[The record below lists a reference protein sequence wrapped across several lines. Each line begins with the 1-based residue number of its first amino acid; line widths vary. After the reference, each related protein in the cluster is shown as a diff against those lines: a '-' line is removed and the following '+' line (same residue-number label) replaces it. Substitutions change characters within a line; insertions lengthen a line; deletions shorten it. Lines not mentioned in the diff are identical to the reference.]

1 MNQYF
6 QLTIPSLSI
15 FQKKTFKSLNWL
27 LYQVHRWLGIA
38 LAVFMFFWFFTG
50 LVIMYSTPTTQ
61 NRSQQLAHAELL
73 SPEVGWLS
81 VGEAWDRSAE
91 QRKAAAAKRKPQAA
105 EGMAMGGQEA
115 QANKP
120 KEAAVISIADARL
133 VRSAGEPVW
142 LIEDSSGQRLA
153 LSAIDGTLRET
164 TPELAVKIAQN
175 WFDAES
181 SSLVNASYVETVEK
195 PIILRNQDAL
205 SPFHRIAVGDGGE
218 LLISSRTGEVLH
230 ASTRVDRAF
239 YWSGNWL
246 HLLKPLDSM
255 GWGKIRND
263 VQLWLGLFATI
274 ATLTGLIIG
283 WLRWR
288 PSFTGKPTYSQGR
301 TQPYRDFWFKWHFW
315 SGLIGGTVVLFWA
328 LSGFLDTNPA
338 KIFSQSNPTKQE
350 LSRYLGNQ
358 LPEVMRLWQPVLPI
372 LLSTAVG
379 GADIVELGWKR
390 LGDDT
395 VLLAHTRDGQRL
407 PQPIDGV
414 ATQFSE
420 SALLAGI
427 KRVAGKTPVKSQQL
441 LTEYDNYYYPRHH
454 QSLVEKPLPVLLVT
468 LADEA
473 GTRFYLDP
481 QDGKLLTKLDRSGRV
496 LRWLYSG
503 LHHWDFG
510 WLYYRPIWDVWML
523 IWVSFGLVLGTSSL
537 VVGWRRLKQTFT
549 PKKVSRSTKSAPS
562 TRPAP
567 SSTRSTPS
575 TSSLVLRL
583 KQTISPKKPSRFKKA
598 DVRKSETEEV
608 KAKRYR

>member
-6 QLTIPSLSI
+6 QLTAPPLSD
-15 FQKKTFKSLNWL
+15 FYKKTTKSLNWL
-27 LYQVHRWLGIA
+27 LYQVHRWLGIVLA
-38 LAVFMFFWFFTG
+38 LFMFFWFFTG

-61 NRSQQLAHAELL
+61 NRSQQLAHAESL

-81 VGEAWDRSAE
+81 LGVAWDMSAE
-91 QRKAAAAKRKPQAA
+91 QRKEAAAKNKPKA
-105 EGMAMGGQEA
+105 EGMAMSG
-115 QANKP
+115 QANKADTQANKA
-120 KEAAVISIADARL
+120 KEEKPVSIADARL

-142 LIEDSSGQRLA
+142 LVEDSQGQRFA
-153 LSAIDGTLRET
+153 LSAIDGRLRET
-164 TPELAVKIAQN
+164 TPELAVKIAEN
-175 WFDAES
+175 WFNSENS
-181 SSLVNASYVETVEK
+181 RELINASYIETVDK
-195 PIILRNQDAL
+195 TIILRNQDAL
-205 SPFHRIAVGDGGE
+205 SPFHRIAVNDGNE
-218 LLISSRTGEVLH
+218 LLISVRTGEVLH
-230 ASTRVDRAF
+230 ASSRVDRAF
-239 YWSGNWL
+239 YWAGNWL

-255 GWGKIRND
+255 GLGKIRSD
-263 VQLWLGLFATI
+263 VQMWLGLFATI

-301 TQPYRDFWFKWHFW
+301 TQPYRESWIVWHFW

-328 LSGFLDTNPA
+328 FSGFLDTNPS
-338 KIFSQSNPTKQE
+338 KIFSQANPTKQE
-350 LSRYLGNQ
+350 LARYSGNQ
-358 LPEVMRLWQPVLPI
+358 VPDVMRQWQPVLPI
-372 LLSTAVG
+372 LLATGVD

-395 VLLAHTRDGQRL
+395 VLLAFMRDGQRL
-407 PQPIDGV
+407 PQALDNTT
-414 ATQFSE
+414 TQFSE
-420 SALLAGI
+420 AALLAAI
-427 KRVAGKTPVKSQQL
+427 KRVAGKTPVESQQV

-468 LADEA
+468 LADDA

-481 QDGKLLTKLDRSGRV
+481 QDGKLLAKLDRSGRV

-510 WLYYRPIWDVWML
+510 WLYYRPIWDFWML

-549 PKKVSRSTKSAPS
+549 PKKASRST
-562 TRPAP
+562 
-567 SSTRSTPS
+567 RSVPS
-575 TSSLVLRL
+575 TSSALSSSSLIIRL
-583 KQTISPKKPSRFKKA
+583 KQTISPKKSSRFKKA

-608 KAKRYR
+608 IGKRYR